1 MATPPTDATAASSDA
16 TAVSE
21 AAENFSIEIT
31 VLTLSGETLLVSL
44 SPDSTLLDLKRAIKS
59 RSGHLIEIQQFSS
72 EETVLIGPDRRKLR
86 EFGLVSGSV
95 TLTLVL
101 KGLDVD
107 MHIETLRAKG
117 SMREEDDIKILCA
130 MMKDIFL
137 NEPSLLELEP
147 PLVIGGHLMGCAD
160 QLNYIFDTC
169 GEPPASQYLFLGSY
183 VNRGRRSLD
192 TLTLL
197 LLYKKK
203 YPEKMHLLRGKHEC
217 GSISRIYGFYDE
229 CKRKFSVKLWKGFV
243 EVFNCMPFCAL
254 VWERVL
260 CVPSGLSPELQSV
273 DDLRKIV
280 RPVAIPDH
288 GLLCDL
294 CWSYFEADIKG
305 WQAPDK
311 AVEFTFGPDVL
322 DKFLQQN
329 RLERICCSQRV
340 TEEGHGS
347 YEDRLLEVFMASKY
361 FGEFENRG
369 AVLLLDENLHYRF
382 VTHDEPW

>member
-1 MATPPTDATAASSDA
+1 MAATLPESDA
-16 TAVSE
+16 GSNPETE
-21 AAENFSIEIT
+21 GDIEIT
-31 VLTLSGETLLVSL
+31 VLSLAGEELLVEKLPS
-44 SPDSTLLDLKRAIKS
+44 DGTVMDLKHEIAICC
-59 RSGHLIEIQQFSS
+59 GHLVEVQQLSY
-72 EETVLIGPDRRKLR
+72 EDLALNDDRQKLR
-86 EFGLVSGSV
+86 ECGLKGRAAV
-95 TLTLVL
+95 TLVL
-101 KGLDVD
+101 KSLDVD

-361 FGEFENRG
+361 CGEFENRG